1 MASAMSV
8 PGMENYCQATPQFI
22 QSLELG
28 HVAAFHL
35 IFERLTHVLVVCDAA
50 AAGNEIAAKKRV
62 AFCN

>member
-22 QSLELG
+22 QSLEMG

-35 IFERLTHVLVVCDAA
+35 IFERLTHVLDVSDA
-50 AAGNEIAAKKRV
+50 AAGNEIAAKRV

>member
-35 IFERLTHVLVVCDAA
+35 IFERLTHVLDVCDAD
-50 AAGNEIAAKKRV
+50 AGNEIAAKKRV